1 MKYSV
6 SSQLPPLVN
15 EYDKPHLVCLVKNVH
30 WAYVFWEITDEQL
43 EKAWQTIGYDENAYK
58 MLRVLK
64 GKRHEQQVVFD
75 ITIDTNVGSHYL
87 YLPDPGQQYQMEI
100 LLVGQI
106 KTVVLLSSN
115 FIITPFGGISTE
127 EDELWSSID
136 QLYTGFSAELAG
148 IGLTSPL
155 LWSITSPM
163 PKPVIYEEELYL
175 AVDTELILY
184 GKASPGSTVYVQGE
198 AVSTNTDGS
207 FTLRYALSE
216 GCSIFP
222 VKAVTADGKCTK
234 TIVPVI
240 TRETY

>member
-1 MKYSV
+1 M
-6 SSQLPPLVN
+6 
-15 EYDKPHLVCLVKNVH
+15 
-30 WAYVFWEITDEQL
+30 
-43 EKAWQTIGYDENAYK
+43 GYDENAHK
-58 MLRVLK
+58 VLRVLK
-64 GKRHEQQVVFD
+64 GRKPEQQVVFD
-75 ITIDTNVGSHYL
+75 ITIDPNIGSHYL

-100 LLVGQI
+100 LLAGRSQ
-106 KTVVLLSSN
+106 TVVLLSSN
-115 FIITPFGGISTE
+115 FIITPFGGISTV

-136 QLYTGFSAELAG
+136 ELYQGFSAELAG
-148 IGLTSPL
+148 IGLASPL

-163 PKPVIYEEELYL
+163 PKPVVYEELELV
-175 AVDTELILY
+175 VDTELILY

-198 AVSTNTDGS
+198 AISTNTDGS

-222 VKAVTADGKCTK
+222 VKAVTTDGKHTK